1 MLLKIDQ
8 IDHLLLV
15 AMATRL
21 YFLCTAAMFV
31 WTVEPEERS
40 HAYKTS
46 NDDTHTAALG
56 EGGREGGREGEREG
70 GRERGREGGREGERE
85 GGERKGR
92 KEEGK
97 ERGREKE
104 RER

>member
-31 WTVEPEERS
+31 WTVEPEKRS
-40 HAYKTS
+40 HTNETS
-46 NDDTHTAALG
+46 YGDTHTASL
-56 EGGREGGREGEREG
+56 EGGKREGERKREEG
-70 GRERGREGGREGERE
+70 WTERRKREGGDEDGERREKGRMKLEDEEE
-85 GGERKGR
+85 GGTKN
-92 KEEGK
+92 
-97 ERGREKE
+97 
-104 RER
+104 

>member
-70 GRERGREGGREGERE
+70 GRERGREGGREGRRREKGQEGGREGERE
-85 GGERKGR
+85 G
-92 KEEGK
+92 EGK
-97 ERGREKE
+97 GEIK
-104 RER
+104 

>member
-70 GRERGREGGREGERE
+70 RRERGREGGREGRRREKGREGGREGERE
-85 GGERKGR
+85 G
-92 KEEGK
+92 EGK
-97 ERGREKE
+97 GEIK
-104 RER
+104 